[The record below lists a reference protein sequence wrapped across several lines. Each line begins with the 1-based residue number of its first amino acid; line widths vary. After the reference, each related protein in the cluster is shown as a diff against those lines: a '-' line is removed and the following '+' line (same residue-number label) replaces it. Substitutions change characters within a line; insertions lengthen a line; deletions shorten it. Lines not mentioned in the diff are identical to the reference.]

1 MYEVNRVPG
10 ELLGRERR
18 RKGKVSFLK
27 YFNLQVVNKILTNGQ
42 EKLAYLDRLESKL
55 QLEENGKKKKREE
68 NGKPFQFLFS
78 IFNASEEL
86 SFNQR
91 SLKCV

>member
-55 QLEENGKKKKREE
+55 QLEENGKKKKKRR
-68 NGKPFQFLFS
+68 KWQTFPVPLFY
-78 IFNASEEL
+78 I
-86 SFNQR
+86 
-91 SLKCV
+91 